1 MVKDGKGIVTTSKE
15 VIDNTLAGKGFTT
28 DEETKNAILNHNYS
42 LKINTKKV
50 LEKLGPELS
59 TNASKKVND
68 YLLQNFGDVKMESNV
83 KDGIIQTTTIINI
96 KGEHTNSFEFL
107 FDMMDAINTIMEKEK
122 QEDEK
127 KIN

>member
-1 MVKDGKGIVTTSKE
+1 
-15 VIDNTLAGKGFTT
+15 
-28 DEETKNAILNHNYS
+28 
-42 LKINTKKV
+42 

-68 YLLQNFGDVKMESNV
+68 YFLQNFGDVKMESNV
-83 KDGIIQTTTIINI
+83 KDGIIQSTTTINI

-107 FDMMDAINTIMEKEK
+107 FDIMDAINNIMEKEK